1 MRIKDL
7 FVLNDTKEV
16 VCSLIEELI
25 LGEDRKKPYTDQE
38 IADYIKGQKIDIA
51 RRTIAKYRE
60 ELGIKSASKR
70 KIKII

>member
-1 MRIKDL
+1 MTDL
-7 FVLNDTKEV
+7 PHFSHGQ
-16 VCSLIEELI
+16 SLLAQPEPQ
-25 LGEDRKKPYTDQE
+25 DRKKPYTDQE